1 MSLLLC
7 NAVPWGAAAPADV
20 TVESGRIT
28 GIGGPAPAGA
38 ELVDLSGCVLLPGFV
53 DAHCHLDK
61 TLWGGPWVPNPAGSR
76 LADKIAYTRA
86 GRAEHGVPSVDRI
99 AALLERMAA
108 AGTTRVRTHTDVSPE
123 FGLDGVHAVRAAAER
138 LADRIT
144 VQQVI
149 FPQYGLLTNT
159 GTAELMEQALRIG
172 AAQVVGGIDPA
183 GVDRDPVRH
192 LDVVFGLATTWD
204 VPIDLHLHDRDTL
217 GAWEFELIIER
228 TLATGMQHRVT
239 IGHGFALGDVAADRQ
254 GELIVGL
261 AEAGI
266 ALATCAAHND
276 PLLPLDRLR
285 AAGVTV
291 AAGSDGIRDLW
302 SPYGDGD
309 MLRRAHRLA
318 ERMSYCADF
327 EIESALTA
335 ATFGGAQALR
345 LEDYGLRPGARAD
358 LVAVP
363 ARTVAEAV
371 VSCPPRRMVLRA
383 GQFQPDI
390 ATAPGSDAVPGAAAP

>member
-1 MSLLLC
+1 MTMPLLLR
-7 NAVPWGAAAPADV
+7 NAIPWGAAGPADV
-20 TVESGRIT
+20 TVDSGRIAA
-28 GIGGPAPAGA
+28 IGGPAPADA
-38 ELVDLSGCVLLPGFV
+38 EIIDLAGCVLLPGLV

-61 TLWGGPWVPNPAGSR
+61 TLWGGPWVPNTAGPR
-76 LADKIAYTRA
+76 LTDKIAYTRA
-86 GRAEHGVPSVDRI
+86 GRAAHGVPSADRI
-99 AALLERMAA
+99 TALLQRMAA

-123 FGLDGVHAVRAAAER
+123 FGLDGLYAVREAAER
-138 LADRIT
+138 TADRIT
-144 VQQVI
+144 VQQVA
-149 FPQYGLLTNT
+149 FPQYGLLINT
-159 GTAELMEQALRIG
+159 GTAELMERALRTG

-192 LDVVFGLATTWD
+192 LDTVFGLATTYD
-204 VPIDLHLHDRDTL
+204 VPIDLHLHDRGTL

-228 TLATGMQHRVT
+228 TLTTGMRHRVT

-254 GELIVGL
+254 DDLIAGL

-291 AAGSDGIRDLW
+291 AAGNDGIRDLW

-318 ERMSYCADF
+318 ERMSYCSDA
-327 EIESALTA
+327 EIETALTA
-335 ATFGGAQALR
+335 ATFGGARALR
-345 LEDYGLRPGARAD
+345 LDDYGLHPGAVAD

-363 ARTVAEAV
+363 ARTAAEAV
-371 VSCPPRRMVLRA
+371 VSCAPRRKVLHA
-383 GQFQPDI
+383 GRITDEDASV
-390 ATAPGSDAVPGAAAP
+390 ATR